1 MEKLEN
7 GIRQLD
13 FIRSEM
19 INDYILTSDSRY
31 KELIEAL
38 DNVINSLIE
47 EYIRILEDNNG

>member
-13 FIRSEM
+13 YIRSEM
-19 INDYILTSDSRY
+19 IAEYMLVSDKKY

-38 DNVINSLIE
+38 DNVINSLLE
-47 EYIRILEDNNG
+47 EYVSILEDKNG

>member
-13 FIRSEM
+13 YIRSEM
-19 INDYILTSDSRY
+19 INEYMITSDKKY

-38 DNVINSLIE
+38 DNVINTLIE
-47 EYIRILEDNNG
+47 EYVSILEDKNG

>member
-13 FIRSEM
+13 YIRSEM
-19 INDYILTSDSRY
+19 INEYMITSDKKY

-38 DNVINSLIE
+38 DNVINTLLE
-47 EYIRILEDNNG
+47 EYVSILGDKNG

>member
-13 FIRSEM
+13 YIRSEM
-19 INDYILTSDSRY
+19 ITEYMLASDKKY

-38 DNVINSLIE
+38 DNVINSLLE
-47 EYIRILEDNNG
+47 EYVSILGDKNG